1 MWEKTTVLDNILAY
15 AIKSKAS
22 DIHISSWKYIVYRIK
37 KKLYKME
44 QAWIIDEVK
53 SKIILLEMMNNNSER
68 LKEFMQKKDADFAYI
83 SKDGTSFRVNAFFRL
98 WKVSFVL
105 RRIESKAMKIEDL
118 WLPSW
123 VKKITQM
130 KQWLILITGPTGSW
144 KSTTMVS
151 ILNEINKMRWEHII
165 TIEDPVEFIF
175 SDDKSIFSQREI
187 WNDTNWF
194 SSAMRAA
201 MREDP
206 DIIMVG
212 EMRDRETVEAAM
224 ELAETWHLVIST
236 MHTSGSV
243 ATITRLINFFPS
255 DVQNAVRYKLWDIL
269 WWVLSQRLVQK
280 DDWTWIIWIYE
291 LMFMTTAI
299 KSLIR
304 EWQLNQIGQN
314 IEMWRKDWMI
324 LMKSYAEELE
334 EKWLINK
341 ESYIHFFK
349 EDM

>member
-68 LKEFMQKKDADFAYI
+68 VKEFMQKKDADFAYI

-130 KQWLILITGPTGSW
+130 KQWLILVTGPTGSG
-144 KSTTMVS
+144 KSTTMVA